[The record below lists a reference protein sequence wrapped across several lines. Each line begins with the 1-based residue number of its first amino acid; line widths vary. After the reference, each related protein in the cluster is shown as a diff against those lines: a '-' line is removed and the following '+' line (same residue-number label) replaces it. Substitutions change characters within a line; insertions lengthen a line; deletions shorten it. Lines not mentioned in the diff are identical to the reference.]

1 MFGMLKSKTASD
13 ESLTTTTVV
22 IEAPANPSSR
32 PASYR
37 DKLRDTIFWN
47 LSTRRPF
54 IVNDEYK
61 VELLSI
67 DFNTYTAR
75 IKVTNIKTNEESFS
89 DMEFDS
95 EQGNV

>member
-1 MFGMLKSKTASD
+1 MFGMFKSTVSD
-13 ESLTTTTVV
+13 ESISTTSTI
-22 IEAPANPSSR
+22 IEGPENLGSR

-37 DKLRDTIFWN
+37 NKLQDSIFWN

-89 DMEFDS
+89 DMELGS
-95 EQGNV
+95 E